1 MKKVIMDM
9 DPGIDDALALM
20 LALRS
25 PEIRVLGITTVA
37 GNAPLETTSANARR
51 VLEHM
56 GATLVPVAAGAARP
70 LQRPLV
76 DASDYHGPD
85 GLGQCGLPPTTLP
98 LHPSSAWDFVAEL
111 VLAQPGEI
119 TLVATGPLT
128 NVALAFER
136 YPKLPESLYRLVLMG
151 GAYDLTPFGKGNTTP
166 FAEFNIWEDP
176 EAASM
181 VFHSQV
187 DIFAVGLDVSTDAA
201 SCLTAQHVKRL
212 KSSNVPCG
220 RLAATLVD
228 YVTQRHGRCELHD
241 PLALTCVLDNSLFD
255 FLSVPVEVLTGDGD
269 QQGITRVLDSKEATA
284 LSPIHVAT
292 SVDGLRFL
300 RLFLSRILREQD
312 A

>member
-1 MKKVIMDM
+1 MKKVILDM

-37 GNAPLETTSANARR
+37 GNAPLQTTSANALR
-51 VLEHM
+51 VLEHI
-56 GATLVPVAAGAARP
+56 GATLIPVAAGAARP

-85 GLGQCGLPPTTLP
+85 GLGQCGLPPPTLS
-98 LHPSSAWDFVAEL
+98 LHPSSAWDFMAEL

-128 NVALAFER
+128 NVALAFQR
-136 YPKLPESLYRLVLMG
+136 YPKLPESLCRLVLMG
-151 GAYDLTPFGKGNTTP
+151 GAYDLTPFGRGNTTP

-176 EAASM
+176 EAAST

-187 DIFAVGLDVSTDAA
+187 DIFAVGLDVSTDPA

-212 KSSNVPCG
+212 KASNAPCG
-220 RLAATLVD
+220 RLAATLAD

-241 PLALTCVLDNSLFD
+241 PLALACALDSSLFD
-255 FLSVPVEVLTGDGD
+255 FLSVPVQVLTGDGD
-269 QQGITRVLDSKEATA
+269 EQGVTRLLHLEETA
-284 LSPIHVAT
+284 ALPPIHVAAG
-292 SVDGLRFL
+292 VDGPRFL
-300 RLFLSRILREQD
+300 RLFLSRILEEQD
-312 A
+312 D